1 MLAGFQIVRITGSTA
16 DTYLE
21 YIQRNLPEGMA
32 MKITTVSSVHAF
44 NTIVISV
51 CQWFLYT
58 SAITMDLALFGV
70 RTSRTTL
77 YEYA

>member
-32 MKITTVSSVHAF
+32 MKITTVSSVHTF
-44 NTIVISV
+44 NTIVIRV
-51 CQWFLYT
+51 FQ
-58 SAITMDLALFGV
+58 
-70 RTSRTTL
+70 
-77 YEYA
+77 